1 MSVNPT
7 ADHALRGRVALV
19 TGGATGIGAATA
31 RALAAAGASVAVN
44 HRGSEDAVAPL
55 LAELR
60 EHGSTATATAV
71 RADVT
76 VPEEVDRM
84 VAAVESELGPVDV
97 LVLNAAGVGVSSVS
111 RAPFAKTDWADVE
124 RVVTAQLA
132 AVFHPA
138 QAVLPGMAA
147 RGDGRVVVISA
158 AMAGRAAPGLYPVGL
173 AKSTVQSAVM
183 TLAAEYGPEGV
194 RVNAVAPGLVVEKG
208 SRSVPE
214 RVSEANAKRSALRRN
229 CSPEDVA
236 RVVAFLAS
244 DHADYL
250 TGCHLVADGGTS
262 TH

>member
-1 MSVNPT
+1 MFVNPL
-7 ADHALRGRVALV
+7 ANHDFRGRVALV
-19 TGGATGIGAATA
+19 TGGTTGIGAATV
-31 RALAAAGASVAVN
+31 RALAAGGASVAVN
-44 HRGSEDAVAPL
+44 HRGPAEAVAPL

-60 EHGSTATATAV
+60 EHGSTAIAV

-84 VAAVESELGPVDV
+84 VSEVESGLGPVDV
-97 LVLNAAGVGVSSVS
+97 LVLNAAGVSVRSVS
-111 RAPFAKTDWADVE
+111 RAPFAKTDWEDVE

-147 RGDGRVVVISA
+147 RGDGRVVAISA

-194 RVNAVAPGLVVEKG
+194 RVNAVAPGLVVEEG
-208 SRSVPE
+208 SQNVPE
-214 RVSEANAKRSALRRN
+214 RVREANAKRSALRRN

-262 TH
+262 AH